1 MISPSRFGRIV
12 LLSLVGAVVGY
23 LVLHPYTMLIYGLT
37 GHLGAAKGWP
47 GAGHLFRDVLY
58 SFHPSML
65 TMGIPFALLGAV
77 AGLFLGFWV
86 DARRQ
91 RFELEKRLL
100 AQETLRNLTMT
111 LAHYLLNAAQVVGGF
126 ATRDIKRE
134 QDERIKRHLEMMR
147 NEATRIE
154 AVVKSLQSLESFK
167 SDRFLKD
174 GDAAMIDI
182 QEELRKRLEV
192 LKRRP

>member
-1 MISPSRFGRIV
+1 
-12 LLSLVGAVVGY
+12 
-23 LVLHPYTMLIYGLT
+23 
-37 GHLGAAKGWP
+37 
-47 GAGHLFRDVLY
+47 
-58 SFHPSML
+58 
-65 TMGIPFALLGAV
+65 MGVPFALLGAV

-100 AQETLRNLTMT
+100 ALETLRNVMMT
-111 LAHYLLNAAQVVGGF
+111 LAHYLLNAAQIVGGF
-126 ATRDIKRE
+126 AARDIKSE
-134 QDERIKRHLEMMR
+134 QDERIRRHLEMMR

-154 AVVKSLQSLESFK
+154 AVVKSLQSLESVK

-174 GDAAMIDI
+174 GNAAMIDI